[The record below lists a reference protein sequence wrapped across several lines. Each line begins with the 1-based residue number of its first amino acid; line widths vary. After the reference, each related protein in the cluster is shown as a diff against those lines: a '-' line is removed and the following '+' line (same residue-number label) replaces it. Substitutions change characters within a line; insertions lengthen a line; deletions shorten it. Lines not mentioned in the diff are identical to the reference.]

1 MGRYG
6 LRAGPRPSPRPPH
19 AIRLAFFL
27 GGGLLAAASPGSQA
41 QMETVGKSP
50 DSPLEL
56 IAPGRTLT
64 VIVPSRD
71 AEARHA
77 SGAHASGTHAGGVL
91 ADPPQH
97 HRDLIRRFA
106 EQHYL
111 DVDWVQVER
120 WDALIPSLVS
130 GKGDLVAA
138 DVTVTE
144 QRKRMVA
151 FTVPAHRTREHIV
164 VRRGDRIESTGD
176 LAGRTIALRER
187 SSFWHVVQRARRDHP
202 DIEVRL
208 VPEDTPAETLLAGVA
223 EARLDMAVVNVGDG
237 GGLEDDWPDLRTV
250 SRPFSSDAVAWA
262 VGADAPNLLE
272 ALDRFL
278 SIERL
283 TTLANGERYGDL
295 PEIRRHGVLRL
306 VTRNSAATFFLWR
319 GEQMGFEYELLRE
332 FAKRHGLHVEVVIAP
347 QHASLFEMLERGAGD
362 VAAASLPI
370 DVALNVPG
378 VVMTHPFN
386 YVHDYLVARHDDHS
400 MLGIE
405 DLSGRAVTVRRSSAH
420 WHTLERLRDAGLKL
434 DLHAAPEDAETETLI
449 AAVAQGRVDLTMA
462 ASHVLDIE
470 LGYRTDVRK
479 AFTLRGPVALGWAV
493 RAGNTELLAALNAF
507 LAEEYRGL
515 FFNVVYQK
523 YFENPVRMRRHREG
537 RVDHDHAD
545 GLSPYDAIVQREA
558 AEHGFDWPL
567 IVAQLY
573 QESRFDRKAR
583 SRAGALG
590 LMQMMP
596 RTAREFDVKDPYDP
610 EQAIRGGVAY
620 LRWLHSRFEPELT
633 VKDRIWFS
641 LAAYNAGFGHVSDA
655 RRLASELG
663 LDPNRW
669 FDNVEEAMLLL
680 SKRAWYRQATF
691 GYVRGHEVTKYVREI
706 RERYRSYLQT
716 ADLR

>member
-1 MGRYG
+1 MREAV
-6 LRAGPRPSPRPPH
+6 RTSPRCRVRSIPP
-19 AIRLAFFL
+19 RLAMLL
-27 GGGLLAAASPGSQA
+27 GAGLLTAGGPPGAHA
-41 QMETVGKSP
+41 QIETVEKSS

-64 VIVPSRD
+64 VIVPSRE
-71 AEARHA
+71 AEI
-77 SGAHASGTHAGGVL
+77 AHA
-91 ADPPQH
+91 ADSVPPDSSH
-97 HRDLIRRFA
+97 LHRDLILRFA

-111 DVDWVQVER
+111 DVDWVRVER
-120 WDALIPSLVS
+120 WDALIRSLVA

-144 QRKRMVA
+144 PRKRMVA

-164 VRRGDRIESTGD
+164 VRKGDRFESFDD
-176 LAGRTIALRER
+176 LAGREIALRER
-187 SSFWHVVQRARRDHP
+187 SSFWHLVQSARRNHP
-202 DIEVRL
+202 DIRVRL
-208 VPEDTPAETLLAGVA
+208 VPENTPAEKLLADVA
-223 EARLDMAVVNVGDG
+223 EGRLDVAVANVGDG
-237 GGLEDDWPDLRTV
+237 ETLEDDWPDLRTV
-250 SRPFSSDAVAWA
+250 SQPFSSDAVAWA
-262 VGADAPNLLE
+262 VNARAPNLLE
-272 ALDRFL
+272 ALNRFL

-283 TTLANGERYGDL
+283 TTLVNGERYGDL
-295 PEIRRHGVLRL
+295 PEIKRQGVLR
-306 VTRNSAATFFLWR
+306 VITRNSAATFFLWR

-362 VAAASLPI
+362 VASASLPV
-370 DVALNVPG
+370 DMALGVPG
-378 VVMTHPFN
+378 VAMTRPFN

-405 DLSGRAVTVRRSSAH
+405 ALSGRAVTVRRSSAH
-420 WHTLERLRDAGLKL
+420 WDTLERLRDAGLKL
-434 DLHAAPEDAETETLI
+434 DIRAAPEDAETETLI

-493 RAGNTELLAALNAF
+493 RAGNTDLLAALDAF
-507 LAEEYRGL
+507 LAREYRGL

-537 RVDHDHAD
+537 RVDHEYAD

-558 AEHGFDWPL
+558 AEYGFDWPL
-567 IVAQLY
+567 IVAQMY
-573 QESRFDRKAR
+573 QESRFDRKAK

-596 RTAREFDVKDPYDP
+596 RTAREFDVKDPHDP
-610 EQAIRGGVAY
+610 EEAIRGGVAY

-641 LAAYNAGFGHVSDA
+641 LAAYNAGFGHVRDA

-669 FDNVEEAMLLL
+669 FDNVEEAMLRL
-680 SKRAWYRQATF
+680 SKRAYYRQATF
-691 GYVRGHEVTKYVREI
+691 GYVRGHEVVKYVREI

-716 ADLR
+716 ADIH